1 MSNPYGWSPPTNGQP
16 PVYFAPPGQRVHVT
30 GSPANVAGDLPYHQ
44 GFGQY
49 PSFMDTYQPQT
60 DDPFGPV
67 QGGPNPFQSLSAR
80 GARQKVSMVDATMLW
95 LKNWRNFSG
104 RASRSEYW
112 WVIVGQTVVQVLWWV
127 LVVGVV
133 QLSDLTPDGY
143 GASIVFLG
151 LMAVT
156 CVAALVTTIPNLSLS
171 IRRLHDT
178 NHSGWYYLVQFL
190 PFGSNLVLWAL
201 AKGSDPAG
209 CRFDDSTQPL
219 YGPEDLAD

>member
-16 PVYFAPPGQRVHVT
+16 PVYFVPAGQRVPVT
-30 GSPANVAGDLPYHQ
+30 GSLVNVAGDLPYHQ

-49 PSFMDTYQPQT
+49 PSFMDKYQPQT

-143 GASIVFLG
+143 GASNVFLG
-151 LMAVT
+151 LMAAT

-209 CRFDDSTQPL
+209 YRFDDSTQPL